1 MKKIK
6 KLIGIVI
13 ILVFAFG
20 YAHIAKMNIIY
31 DKNVDNSEYLDMGDL
46 NGKKVEQR
54 FVCKEDTL
62 DGVYAKCQIL
72 GDVLDTKVHYT
83 ITDEQEEKVVAQGSL
98 SADGIKNAK
107 FNKFTFET
115 IENCR
120 GKELVLAIWSE
131 ASAEG
136 NGVTFY
142 FQPETE
148 EDTQLVIGG
157 NETQGTMI
165 MKTITN
171 RFDLETFCV
180 LLLFVG
186 FIVGFMKVL
195 YKLFK

>member
-31 DKNVDNSEYLDMGDL
+31 DKNVDNSEYLEMGDL

-83 ITDEQEEKVVAQGSL
+83 ITDEQEEKVHLQ
-98 SADGIKNAK
+98 
-107 FNKFTFET
+107 
-115 IENCR
+115 
-120 GKELVLAIWSE
+120 
-131 ASAEG
+131 
-136 NGVTFY
+136 
-142 FQPETE
+142 
-148 EDTQLVIGG
+148 
-157 NETQGTMI
+157 MI
-165 MKTITN
+165 LKMRNLIN
-171 RFDLETFCV
+171 
-180 LLLFVG
+180 LLL
-186 FIVGFMKVL
+186 
-195 YKLFK
+195 KL